1 MTTCGGGLALA
12 LALALALTLALA
24 LALALALT
32 RWGEGTQRYG
42 ESGDVLTGSW
52 ERGQLHGAGRM
63 LGGRGEAYEGEF
75 CNGLRDGEGECV
87 YCDGAV
93 YRGQVRVRV
102 RVRDRV
108 RLHNPGP
115 NPNPS
120 PNPNP
125 DPNPD
130 RGQWAA
136 GLCEGHGRLQQAD
149 AYQPE
154 PEPPP

>member
-1 MTTCGGGLALA
+1 MTTCGGGRTLT
-12 LALALALTLALA
+12 LALALTLALTVT
-24 LALALALT
+24 LALALTLTLT

-93 YRGQVRVRV
+93 YRGQVRVRA
-102 RVRDRV
+102 
-108 RLHNPGP
+108 RLP
-115 NPNPS
+115 NPNPNPIPNHS
-120 PNPNP
+120 PN
-125 DPNPD
+125 
-130 RGQWAA
+130 
-136 GLCEGHGRLQQAD
+136 
-149 AYQPE
+149 
-154 PEPPP
+154 